1 VRHKGIGGGWS
12 RTPTLGVALLLLTAG
27 FGRVD
32 AQTAAPLGGSFDQ
45 WFINQDR
52 VAPVFTR
59 PEVRTLLPPLP
70 LPEESTPASTQT
82 TAEGASGGSDVA
94 EPQSPVFTRPA
105 VLSLLPPL
113 PLPEEHTPPAE
124 QTIVEA
130 APRGVDVAEPQGP
143 VTALSKRLAPPVEA
157 SPPPVMTGSLPAC
170 LPAGQTVS
178 DERFN
183 PNRITAAHRTLPFGV
198 NLRQRRP
205 VTVRL
210 NDRGP
215 PKLKLASDVSRA
227 CARAL
232 GITEGNAVALYRVH
246 GALGASAHQ
255 PIRPKRPFVSA
266 SVMKRD
272 HLVETT
278 GSIPVRPRPRF
289 VPTPAGRFALPAT
302 LRPTGL

>member
-94 EPQSPVFTRPA
+94 EPQ
-105 VLSLLPPL
+105 
-113 PLPEEHTPPAE
+113 
-124 QTIVEA
+124 
-130 APRGVDVAEPQGP
+130 GP

-157 SPPPVMTGSLPAC
+157 SPPPVVTGSLPAC

-178 DERFN
+178 DERFD

-215 PKLKLASDVSRA
+215 PKLKLATDTVS
-227 CARAL
+227 
-232 GITEGNAVALYRVH
+232 G
-246 GALGASAHQ
+246 
-255 PIRPKRPFVSA
+255 
-266 SVMKRD
+266 
-272 HLVETT
+272 
-278 GSIPVRPRPRF
+278 
-289 VPTPAGRFALPAT
+289 
-302 LRPTGL
+302 